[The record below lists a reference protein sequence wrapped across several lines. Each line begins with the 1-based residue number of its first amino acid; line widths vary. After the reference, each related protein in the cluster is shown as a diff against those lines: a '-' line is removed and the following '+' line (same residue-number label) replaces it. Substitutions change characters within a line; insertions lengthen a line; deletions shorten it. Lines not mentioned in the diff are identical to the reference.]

1 MQQNQGDKK
10 IEKSSSLKEILKVGK
25 ASIKKEK
32 KLTDKEELFI
42 DDDEDSENTSIYSIN
57 GTINWEKL
65 NI

>member
-42 DDDEDSENTSIYSIN
+42 DDDEDSENTSISSIN